1 MSYQQTG
8 ARRANLSFKADPIDP
23 CGSRCRPRRKASGIK
38 RAERTSG
45 LKDDLQKLRTFGRF
59 FHAPLSF
66 VGLWIK
72 QEGLVKRFA
81 WILFLISVSILSI
94 FADDSMAQVS
104 KAYFGVEY
112 ELDPSPKFLFHG
124 MGNRVK
130 WDNIALYAG
139 YFTDKYTS
147 VEAFTNFG
155 EYSDRH
161 YFDKYGYLLPGY
173 EGNWLFATTGIR
185 LNLGSSYDARG
196 VRWYFLL
203 GAEGIFYGSLN
214 RDRTATFSDGI
225 TTLSEMWSFP
235 KFKYQGWGITLLGFR
250 LLVPVPYANLSW
262 TSRFTIPLLK
272 SGWDNMPDAQLLSST
287 IGVRF

>member
-1 MSYQQTG
+1 MLVG
-8 ARRANLSFKADPIDP
+8 PE
-23 CGSRCRPRRKASGIK
+23 IK
-38 RAERTSG
+38 EAG
-45 LKDDLQKLRTFGRF
+45 MVDRF
-59 FHAPLSF
+59 H
-66 VGLWIK
+66 G
-72 QEGLVKRFA
+72 
-81 WILFLISVSILSI
+81 ILFLISLSILLA
-94 FADDSMAQVS
+94 FASDSRAQAG

-124 MGNRVK
+124 IGNHVK

-147 VEAFTNFG
+147 VETFTNFG

-161 YFDKYGYLLPGY
+161 YFDKYGYLLQGY
-173 EGNWLFATTGIR
+173 EGNWMFVATGIR
-185 LNLGSSYDARG
+185 LNLGSSYDAKG

-214 RDRTATFSDGI
+214 RDRAATFSDGI
-225 TTLSEMWSFP
+225 TTETEMWSFP

-250 LLVPVPYANLSW
+250 LLVPIPYASLSW

-272 SGWDNMPDAQLLSST
+272 NGWDDMPDAQLLSST
-287 IGVRF
+287 VGVRF